1 MPRALVVHTGK
12 KAIRAVGVA
21 ESFRP
26 SARRSTLAGVVAR
39 TDLVVDGFVLGA
51 ATVGGDDATA
61 AVVRMWRRLRREDV
75 NLVLLNGCVISRYN
89 IIDVDLLSRRT
100 GVPVVCLTYNE
111 TRGIED
117 AIRRNFPDPGERLE
131 SYRRLG
137 PRTPVTL
144 RTGHRVY
151 LRVSGMET
159 ADAKKVLDAF
169 TLQGGVPEPVRLAR
183 LLARAARPRA

>member
-1 MPRALVVHTGK
+1 MVHPGK
-12 KAIRAVGVA
+12 RAIRAVGVA

-26 SARRSTLAGVVAR
+26 SAKRSTLAGVVAR
-39 TDLVVDGFVLGA
+39 TDLVVDGFALGA

-61 AVVRMWRRLRREDV
+61 AVLRLWRRLGREDV

-89 IIDVDLLSRRT
+89 IVDVDLLARRT

-111 TRGIED
+111 TRGIEA
-117 AIRRNFPDPGERLE
+117 AIRRSSPHPEPRLE
-131 SYRRLG
+131 AYRRLG

-151 LRVSGMET
+151 VRASGIGAE
-159 ADAKKVLDAF
+159 DAKRVLDAF
-169 TLQGGVPEPVRLAR
+169 TLQGGLPEPVRLAR